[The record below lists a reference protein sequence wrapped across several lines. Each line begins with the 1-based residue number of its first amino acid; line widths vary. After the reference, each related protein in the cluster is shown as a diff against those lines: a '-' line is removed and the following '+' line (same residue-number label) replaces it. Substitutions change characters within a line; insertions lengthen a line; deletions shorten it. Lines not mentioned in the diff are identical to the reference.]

1 MAEENKQNKKK
12 NSSNETYNQG
22 AVFLSSIISRAF
34 KESAHAQMDAAKTMK
49 DYLLQTM
56 FKNKELQ
63 MLSFTYF
70 IDGQK
75 HLLKMPLASVIPAQF
90 IQIKDVE
97 IDFAI
102 TVQSTQNSSGT
113 KRINR
118 VVLTKSRALL
128 RKQALMRLRRGLIVK
143 KNELPKQYH
152 AINVKIKGQN
162 SDISGGMAR
171 LLQIAT
177 THGTSIKPI
186 E

>member
-75 HLLKMPLASVIPAQF
+75 HLLKMPLASVIQAQF

-128 RKQALMRLRRGLIVK
+128 RKQALIRLRRGTIAKSEV
-143 KNELPKQYH
+143 PKQHH

-171 LLQIAT
+171 LLQLAT
-177 THGTSIKPI
+177 TYGTSIKPI